1 VGIVV
6 KTSVLSYGALKVT
19 LCNFSVNVVT
29 VKRHYRYHSTTA
41 SYLLSKR
48 YYCEIVPIHAVITV
62 VTVVL
67 PLSPIPCHPL
77 VQSDKERNIRQNSG
91 LTTVEHSSQSL
102 ACRTRSPYDYR
113 QILREAPSADPS
125 STKHHCISTRQLD
138 HKWP

>member
-1 VGIVV
+1 MGIVV

-41 SYLLSKR
+41 SYLLSKQ
-48 YYCEIVPIHAVITV
+48 YYREIVPIHALITV

-67 PLSPIPCHPL
+67 PLSPLPR
-77 VQSDKERNIRQNSG
+77 QSDKERNIRQNSG